1 MTVYPVRRTATAILV
16 GDRPPHPER
25 TMLVEARGALL
36 YWDALDLRAH
46 PAAEVFDARAAGDWL
61 WEVYGPEAL
70 TGAGTMAT
78 EWESPVLDAAR
89 TLAFLHWAAAWW
101 PASRAAGIPAL
112 PAGLLRAETAWY
124 TAGLEHLLDDDAAV
138 ERALAEVDLS
148 TLVSYP
154 EAADLAAGI
163 ADLADSYG
171 VALRNTTRLQPEDWA
186 LAAGGAEEGLA
197 VASGSAPIDWSLVP
211 ARTLDAAGEATWRFE
226 HRSGAWILNVAA
238 PAAPDAVPAALT
250 AVVDTAEVPL
260 RLDPGTGAFTG
271 EAPAP
276 PDFAM
281 RLGGGNPIQVRA
293 PGYTADRSEDR
304 AERRAAL
311 IAFARDRLASP
322 DATLTEQAAA

>member
-1 MTVYPVRRTATAILV
+1 MTAFAVRRTATAILV

-89 TLAFLHWAAAWW
+89 NLAFLHWAGAWW
-101 PASRAAGIPAL
+101 PASHAAGIPAL

-138 ERALAEVDLS
+138 ERALAEVDLG

-171 VALRNTTRLQPEDWA
+171 VALRDTARLRPEDWA

-226 HRSGAWILNVAA
+226 SRSGAWVLGVSV
-238 PAAPDAVPAALT
+238 PAAPDAVPAQLT
-250 AVVDTAEVPL
+250 AVIDTVEVPL
-260 RLDPGTGAFTG
+260 RLDSGTGTFTG

-281 RLGGGNPIQVRA
+281 RLGGGRPIQVQA
-293 PGYTADRSEDR
+293 PGYAADRSEDR

-322 DATLTEQAAA
+322 DATLTERAAA

>member
-1 MTVYPVRRTATAILV
+1 MTAFTVRRTATAILV

-89 TLAFLHWAAAWW
+89 NLAFLHWAGVWW
-101 PASRAAGIPAL
+101 PASHAAGIPAL

-124 TAGLEHLLDDDAAV
+124 TAGLEHLLDDDTAV
-138 ERALAEVDLS
+138 ERALAEVDLG

-171 VALRNTTRLQPEDWA
+171 VALRDTARLRPEDWA

-211 ARTLDAAGEATWRFE
+211 ARTLDAAGEAAWRFE
-226 HRSGAWILNVAA
+226 HRSGAWVLHVAA
-238 PAAPDAVPAALT
+238 PAAPDAAPAALT
-250 AVVDTAEVPL
+250 AVVDTVEIPL
-260 RLDPGTGAFTG
+260 RLDSGTGTFTG

-281 RLGGGNPIQVRA
+281 RLGGGRPIQVQA
-293 PGYTADRSEDR
+293 PGYAADRSEDR

-322 DATLTEQAAA
+322 DATLTERAAA